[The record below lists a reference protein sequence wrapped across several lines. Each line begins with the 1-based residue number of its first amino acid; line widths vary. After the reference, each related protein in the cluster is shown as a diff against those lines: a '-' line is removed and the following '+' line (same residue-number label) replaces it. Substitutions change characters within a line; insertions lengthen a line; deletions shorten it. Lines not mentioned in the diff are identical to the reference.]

1 MLNFGERLIQIREE
15 RDVSRKELAEQL
27 GIPYTTLRNY
37 ETGKREPGHK
47 TLIQLSRIF
56 NVSCDYLLGVE
67 TPAKDIAPLQ
77 QELIAATEGMAED
90 DLRALIAI
98 ARRLCDS

>member
-1 MLNFGERLIQIREE
+1 MTFGERLTALREE
-15 RDVSRKELAEQL
+15 RGIKRPAFAEML

-37 ETGKREPGHK
+37 EKDKREPGSD
-47 TLIQLSRIF
+47 TLIIMSRAL
-56 NVSCDYLLGVE
+56 NVSVDYLIGIE
-67 TPAKDIAPLQ
+67 DNSEDITPLQ
-77 QELIAATEGMAED
+77 AELIDLTANMSDD